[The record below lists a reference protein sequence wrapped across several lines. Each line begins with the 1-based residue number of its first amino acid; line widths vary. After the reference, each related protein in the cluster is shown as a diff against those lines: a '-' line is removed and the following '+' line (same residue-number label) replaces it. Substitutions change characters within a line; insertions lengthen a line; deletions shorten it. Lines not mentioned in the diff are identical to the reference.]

1 MKGWKKG
8 AGELESNPQQTE
20 TIFELAVDVR
30 ALGERL
36 QGGADQKIFQTLSP
50 VNERR
55 EIAKSDI
62 RPWWPS
68 GLERVSNSSGHS
80 LEAPV

>member
-1 MKGWKKG
+1 MKGRKKG

-50 VNERR
+50 AKER
-55 EIAKSDI
+55 
-62 RPWWPS
+62 
-68 GLERVSNSSGHS
+68 
-80 LEAPV
+80 